1 MSFSLRHP
9 SSLLIFI
16 ALFGFLSLFR
26 PCACS
31 SRNFLN
37 TSAAVL
43 GASPAE
49 ATWYGSAHGAG
60 SDGNVSNMPVFTFR
74 SICEITREIVF
85 TAPFSSMIAAG
96 GPSLY
101 KSGKGR
107 GACYQSWLR
116 LDQVS
121 CTSNAACSGNPGTLV
136 ITDECPG
143 SPCASGAVYFDLSET
158 AFWAMAKPGQ
168 EETLRAEGAI
178 QVQYSTVPC
187 SCPSV
192 NVAFKVV
199 AGSYA
204 HYLAVLIIN

>member
-60 SDGNVSNMPVFTFR
+60 SDGNVSNMPVFT
-74 SICEITREIVF
+74 
-85 TAPFSSMIAAG
+85 
-96 GPSLY
+96 
-101 KSGKGR
+101 
-107 GACYQSWLR
+107 
-116 LDQVS
+116 DQVS

-168 EETLRAEGAI
+168 EETLRAAGAI
-178 QVQYSTVPC
+178 QVQFSTGENPN
-187 SCPSV
+187 P
-192 NVAFKVV
+192 
-199 AGSYA
+199 
-204 HYLAVLIIN
+204 

>member
-60 SDGNVSNMPVFTFR
+60 SDGNVSNMP
-74 SICEITREIVF
+74 EIVF

-107 GACYQSWLR
+107 GACY
-116 LDQVS
+116 QVS

-168 EETLRAEGAI
+168 EETLRAAGAI
-178 QVQYSTVPC
+178 QVQFSTGENPN
-187 SCPSV
+187 P
-192 NVAFKVV
+192 
-199 AGSYA
+199 
-204 HYLAVLIIN
+204 